1 MNKIMSAFKAFV
13 TDENAITS
21 IEYALIAALLA
32 ATIVVAIGAVTD
44 GLLAVFTSI
53 GSKIGSAFV

>member
-1 MNKIMSAFKAFV
+1 MNEIISAFKDFI
-13 TDENAITS
+13 TDENATTA

-44 GLLAVFTSI
+44 GLIAVFTSI